1 MWGLGFSRM
10 VLENAI
16 ATNKRLWAS
25 GESNCD
31 CVEKKKERARE
42 SEREKKLLF
51 FDNSRIY
58 FFFCFMNICMC
69 HSLAS

>member
-16 ATNKRLWAS
+16 ATNKRLWAF

-31 CVEKKKERARE
+31 CVTKKKEG
-42 SEREKKLLF
+42 KKR
-51 FDNSRIY
+51 DKIAY
-58 FFFCFMNICMC
+58 
-69 HSLAS
+69 

>member
-16 ATNKRLWAS
+16 ATNKRLWAF

-31 CVEKKKERARE
+31 CVTKKKEEKKKR
-42 SEREKKLLF
+42 
-51 FDNSRIY
+51 
-58 FFFCFMNICMC
+58 
-69 HSLAS
+69 

>member
-1 MWGLGFSRM
+1 MQSRSVWGLGFSRM

-31 CVEKKKERARE
+31 CVEKRKRERERE
-42 SEREKKLLF
+42 SE
-51 FDNSRIY
+51 
-58 FFFCFMNICMC
+58 
-69 HSLAS
+69 

>member
-31 CVEKKKERARE
+31 CAERQGQREKERRRA
-42 SEREKKLLF
+42 KKTLFLTQFLLLF
-51 FDNSRIY
+51 FYLI
-58 FFFCFMNICMC
+58 NI
-69 HSLAS
+69 SI

>member
-31 CVEKKKERARE
+31 CVERETQRE
-42 SEREKKLLF
+42 SERE
-51 FDNSRIY
+51 SE
-58 FFFCFMNICMC
+58 
-69 HSLAS
+69 

>member
-16 ATNKRLWAS
+16 ATNKRLWAF

-31 CVEKKKERARE
+31 CVKNGGKR
-42 SEREKKLLF
+42 ERE
-51 FDNSRIY
+51 R
-58 FFFCFMNICMC
+58 
-69 HSLAS
+69 

>member
-31 CVEKKKERARE
+31 CVEKRKRGRE
-42 SEREKKLLF
+42 SESEKAF
-51 FDNSRIY
+51 IFDTTPGYIFY
-58 FFFCFMNICMC
+58 FMNICKC
-69 HSLAS
+69 NS

>member
-31 CVEKKKERARE
+31 CVEREGPGERDRERE
-42 SEREKKLLF
+42 SERKSLYFLTQLLHLF
-51 FDNSRIY
+51 FSLIIFCIY
-58 FFFCFMNICMC
+58 D
-69 HSLAS
+69 S

>member
-16 ATNKRLWAS
+16 ATNKRLWAF

-31 CVEKKKERARE
+31 CVKKEKKKGGRERDKTA
-42 SEREKKLLF
+42 
-51 FDNSRIY
+51 
-58 FFFCFMNICMC
+58 C
-69 HSLAS
+69 